1 MARRVICSPEARDDL
16 RAIERHIALRLLKA
30 LDRFMK
36 TDSGDVKQLEG
47 FDPPLFRL
55 RSGDWRIIFRHLG
68 DGDIEV
74 VRVRNRRE
82 AYR

>member
-1 MARRVICSPEARDDL
+1 MPQRVIFSIEARADL
-16 RAIERHIALRLLKA
+16 RAIDRQTALRLLKA
-30 LDRFMK
+30 LARFLA
-36 TDSGDVKQLEG
+36 TDSGNVKQLEG
-47 FDPPLFRL
+47 FEPPRYRL
-55 RSGDWRIIFRHLG
+55 RIGDWRVVFRKSG

>member
-1 MARRVICSPEARDDL
+1 MARRVICSDEARVDL
-16 RAIERHIALRLLKA
+16 RAIDRGTALRVLKA

-36 TDSGDVKQLEG
+36 TDSGDVKRLEG

-55 RSGDWRIIFRHLG
+55 RSGDWRIIFRRLG

>member
-1 MARRVICSPEARDDL
+1 MARRVICSDEARADL
-16 RAIERHIALRLLKA
+16 RAIDRSTALRVLKA
-30 LDRFMK
+30 LARFMK

-47 FDPPLFRL
+47 FDPPLFRF
-55 RSGDWRIIFRHLG
+55 RSGNWRIIFRRVG

-74 VRVRNRRE
+74 VRVRNRSE